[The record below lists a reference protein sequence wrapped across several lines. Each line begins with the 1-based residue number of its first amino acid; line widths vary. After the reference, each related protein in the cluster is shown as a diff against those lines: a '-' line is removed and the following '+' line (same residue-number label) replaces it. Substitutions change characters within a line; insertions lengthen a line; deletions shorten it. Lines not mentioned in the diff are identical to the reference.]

1 MNRVWLIVLVATL
14 SAGVLM
20 TARASPAAEP
30 IKIDL
35 TQWTPPDIAMV
46 ASPISPDTIGTV
58 WIIVWKYQRLD
69 LGSKKACS
77 SVTLKSSAR
86 KNAVPLIG
94 FVSGVP

>member
-1 MNRVWLIVLVATL
+1 VVNRVWLLVLVATL

-46 ASPISPDTIGTV
+46 GDDPFGKLV
-58 WIIVWKYQRLD
+58 K
-69 LGSKKACS
+69 
-77 SVTLKSSAR
+77 
-86 KNAVPLIG
+86 
-94 FVSGVP
+94 